1 MHEDTA
7 PEDDD
12 DEDDDDD
19 DYDDDDEEE
28 EDVRLRH
35 GDTSPA
41 VQQRFSR
48 HGNEVQDE
56 SPGFWLLAAG
66 AGDGEEGRPV

>member
-7 PEDDD
+7 PDD
-12 DEDDDDD
+12 
-19 DYDDDDEEE
+19 DDDDEEE

-35 GDTSPA
+35 GDTAPS
-41 VQQRFSR
+41 VQQKFSR
-48 HGNEVQDE
+48 HGNDVQDE

>member
-12 DEDDDDD
+12 DDVDDGDDDGDDDD
-19 DYDDDDEEE
+19 E

-35 GDTSPA
+35 GDTAPS

-48 HGNEVQDE
+48 HVNDVQD
-56 SPGFWLLAAG
+56 
-66 AGDGEEGRPV
+66 

>member
-12 DEDDDDD
+12 DDVDDGDDDGDDDD
-19 DYDDDDEEE
+19 E

-48 HGNEVQDE
+48 HGDEVQDE

-66 AGDGEEGRPV
+66 AGEGEEGRPV

>member
-12 DEDDDDD
+12 DDVDDGDDDGDDDD
-19 DYDDDDEEE
+19 E

-48 HGNEVQDE
+48 HGDEVQAE

>member
-1 MHEDTA
+1 MMMMMMNE
-7 PEDDD
+7 
-12 DEDDDDD
+12 
-19 DYDDDDEEE
+19 EEE

-35 GDTSPA
+35 GNTAPA

-48 HGNEVQDE
+48 HRDEVQDE

-66 AGDGEEGRPV
+66 VGDGEEGRPV

>member
-12 DEDDDDD
+12 DDVDDGDDDGDDDD
-19 DYDDDDEEE
+19 E

-48 HGNEVQDE
+48 HGDEVQDE
-56 SPGFWLLAAG
+56 SPGFWLLATG
-66 AGDGEEGRPV
+66 AGDGEDGRPV